1 MRMSH
6 RFVSFALLGTL
17 ANVAACGDDGH
28 DHDNEEE
35 VITTVALNFAP
46 SGGGAA
52 ITAEFDD
59 PDGDGGQAGTAD
71 PISLAAGTY
80 TLTVRFENRLEDPP
94 EDITA
99 EIEDESDQHL
109 ILYTG
114 SAVNGP
120 ASNQP
125 SAPLTQS
132 YADMD
137 ANGIPIGLE
146 NQIVAAAGTGT
157 LTVTLR
163 HMPEVNGTAVK
174 TATVLDTAKASGI
187 GAIGGS
193 TDVMVN
199 FMVSVQ

>member
-1 MRMSH
+1 MSH

-17 ANVAACGDDGH
+17 ASVAACGDDGH
-28 DHDNEEE
+28 DHDHNEEE
-35 VITTVALNFAP
+35 VITTVALSFAP

-71 PISLAAGTY
+71 PISLTAGTY

-99 EIEDESDQHL
+99 EIEDESDAHL
-109 ILYTG
+109 ILFTG

-137 ANGIPIGLE
+137 ANGLPIGLE
-146 NQIVAAAGTGT
+146 SQIVAAAGTGT

-163 HMPEVNGTAVK
+163 HMPEVNGAAVK
-174 TATVLDTAKASGI
+174 TADVLDTAKTSGI

-193 TDVMVN
+193 TDAMVN
-199 FMVSVQ
+199 FMVTVQ